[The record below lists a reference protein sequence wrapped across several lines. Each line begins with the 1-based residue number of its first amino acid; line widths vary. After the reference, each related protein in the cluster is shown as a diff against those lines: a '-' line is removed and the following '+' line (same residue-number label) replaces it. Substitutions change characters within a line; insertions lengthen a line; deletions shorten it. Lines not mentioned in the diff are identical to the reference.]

1 MLPMRRPMMTPLKP
15 SKNTSAATKIKNKI
29 LNTSSFFKVSLKTNN
44 KALALALEAQK
55 ERSRQLEN
63 GIVYYQR
70 QVEDLCFELAAK
82 KYKHRK
88 LLLILKTL
96 HSNTLQHLDMVAD
109 LFSDSDLPKLSED
122 NKTLSGDIDE
132 ENLIAAS
139 LTDQLPPQPEI
150 LGDLLCPLRKVTA
163 DLPEINIGADVIN
176 IQNRPREAT
185 DIFCDDID
193 AEKRHSSQ
201 LIQAPQTGT
210 SHPSSSLR
218 DEVERLSSMFSQSSV
233 FDMIPNSQTSSAVST
248 CEKPE
253 PSLSDDVPLPSSSF
267 MEMEPEHGDKQEKT
281 VLLNTTMDMT
291 QSNAPEIVTVETK
304 ANKTGRSG
312 KPKSKKNK
320 EQACGSS
327 MAENPQ
333 VKKTADS
340 RLSEVQSAPTGT
352 LLQTDGHALEDN
364 THSASESP
372 KTQCRSVITSRIPK
386 FSKSKAGNNQKKDK
400 LKSRDHTK
408 SKTVS
413 PDIAMPDLDDYFMDP
428 ENELPKASKG
438 VKLPQ
443 EINTT
448 EEATPNITCRR
459 SRNKGRSVSSVPRKT
474 FVTLPPLSRESE
486 CRRSKLEQV
495 RDEVEEE
502 VQGKYEACKDQELP
516 EEFLLCADKVTH
528 PESAHKDNNPQH
540 KIKTN
545 SGGSQKSRCR
555 GTFVVSVARDG
566 ASLNGTSTAEGAV
579 EQDLTPSTG
588 SSDRETMDAVVV
600 MKPSESNPLSDGASV
615 KETPSSCKRP
625 WLATL
630 DSGSPQDDLSS
641 NDNHEVPPLD
651 KDCTS
656 GTEFQKPKKA
666 RREETSQSSK
676 KKASQREEY
685 VDHSND
691 RKKKE
696 KSCHSNNRFRSK
708 LEQVHNEVEE
718 EVRGTY
724 EASKHQELPEEF
736 LLCADELT
744 HPESA
749 HEDNNPQHKIKTN
762 SGGSQK
768 SRCRGTFVVS
778 VARDGSSPNGASTAE
793 GAVEQ
798 DLTPSTGSSD
808 RETMDAVVVVMKPS
822 ESYPLS
828 HINGVFVKETP
839 SSCNRPWLATL
850 DSGSPQEDSSS
861 NDNHEVPPLDKDR
874 TSGTAVQKPEKAR
887 REETSRSSKK
897 RALQREEW
905 VDHSIDR
912 KKKEK
917 SSRSNNR
924 FRSEDEACYLE
935 DSGDA
940 SPRCGIDGPDRNKQ
954 SADLRVVDSRSR
966 ISENDE
972 IFEHLFD
979 SNPNESKSKMA
990 QNAKRCRKTSKLQTL
1005 TETRNPRETSDEA
1018 VDLKLGRLLMDEM
1031 PPWLDIDV
1039 SVADTEVVSL
1049 PASPRRETSSRA
1061 AVIEDSA
1068 AVTTDYSPVRVF
1080 TSLTNTPDRENG
1092 GRTRRRK
1099 GVVSYK
1105 EPTLNSK
1112 MRRGDKFT
1120 DSEFL
1125 SSPVFKDEKKKKR
1138 KKQQQQQQKKINPK
1152 LDESIFMD

>member
-1 MLPMRRPMMTPLKP
+1 MLPMRRTMMTPLKP
-15 SKNTSAATKIKNKI
+15 STNTSAATKIKNKI

-122 NKTLSGDIDE
+122 NKTLCGDIDE

-139 LTDQLPPQPEI
+139 LTDPLPPQPEI
-150 LGDLLCPLRKVTA
+150 LGDLFCPLRKVTA
-163 DLPEINIGADVIN
+163 DLPEKNIGANAVN

-185 DIFCDDID
+185 NISCDNVDT
-193 AEKRHSSQ
+193 EKRHSSQ

-210 SHPSSSLR
+210 SRPPSSLR
-218 DEVERLSSMFSQSSV
+218 VEVARLSSMFSQSSV
-233 FDMIPNSQTSSAVST
+233 FDTIPNSQTSSAVSA
-248 CEKPE
+248 CEKPL
-253 PSLSDDVPLPSSSF
+253 PSLSDNFPLPSSSS
-267 MEMEPEHGDKQEKT
+267 MEMEPEHGNKQEKT
-281 VLLNTTMDMT
+281 ILLNTTMEMT
-291 QSNAPEIVTVETK
+291 QCNAPEIVSVETK
-304 ANKTGRSG
+304 AKKTGRSG

-327 MAENPQ
+327 VAENPP
-333 VKKTADS
+333 VKKTVDF

-364 THSASESP
+364 AHSASESP
-372 KTQCRSVITSRIPK
+372 KAQCRSVITSRIPK
-386 FSKSKAGNNQKKDK
+386 FSKSKADNNQKMVKDK
-400 LKSRDHTK
+400 LRSCDHTE

-413 PDIAMPDLDDYFMDP
+413 PDVAMPDMDDYFMDP
-428 ENELPKASKG
+428 ENEIPKASKG

-448 EEATPNITCRR
+448 EEAASNITCRR
-459 SRNKGRSVSSVPRKT
+459 SRNTGRSVSSVARKT
-474 FVTLPPLSRESE
+474 FFTLPPSRESE
-486 CRRSKLEQV
+486 CGRSRLKQV
-495 RDEVEEE
+495 CNEVEEE

-528 PESAHKDNNPQH
+528 PESAHEGNNPQHNIKANFGGRQKSRCRGTFVVSVARDGTSPNGASTAGGAVEQDLTPPTGSSDRETMGAGVILKLSESNPLSDGASVKETPSSCERPWLATLDSWSPPDDLSGNDNHDVPLLDKDCTSGTEFQKTKKARREETSRSSKNRAVQKEECVDHSNDRKKKEKSSRSNNRFRSKLEQVHNEVEEEVQGKYEASKRKVLPEEFLLCADKVTHPDLELEDNNPQH
-540 KIKTN
+540 KIKAN
-545 SGGSQKSRCR
+545 FGASQKSRCR

-566 ASLNGTSTAEGAV
+566 TSPNGASTAGGAV
-579 EQDLTPSTG
+579 EQDLTPPTG
-588 SSDRETMDAVVV
+588 SLDRETMGAGVIL
-600 MKPSESNPLSDGASV
+600 KPSESNPLSDGASV

-630 DSGSPQDDLSS
+630 DSWSPPDDLSC
-641 NDNHEVPPLD
+641 NDNHDVPPLV

-656 GTEFQKPKKA
+656 GTAFQKPKKA
-666 RREETSQSSK
+666 RREETSRSSK
-676 KKASQREEY
+676 KKAVQREEC

-691 RKKKE
+691 RKKK
-696 KSCHSNNRFRSK
+696 
-708 LEQVHNEVEE
+708 
-718 EVRGTY
+718 
-724 EASKHQELPEEF
+724 
-736 LLCADELT
+736 D
-744 HPESA
+744 
-749 HEDNNPQHKIKTN
+749 
-762 SGGSQK
+762 
-768 SRCRGTFVVS
+768 
-778 VARDGSSPNGASTAE
+778 
-793 GAVEQ
+793 
-798 DLTPSTGSSD
+798 
-808 RETMDAVVVVMKPS
+808 
-822 ESYPLS
+822 
-828 HINGVFVKETP
+828 
-839 SSCNRPWLATL
+839 
-850 DSGSPQEDSSS
+850 
-861 NDNHEVPPLDKDR
+861 
-874 TSGTAVQKPEKAR
+874 
-887 REETSRSSKK
+887 
-897 RALQREEW
+897 
-905 VDHSIDR
+905 
-912 KKKEK
+912 K

-924 FRSEDEACYLE
+924 FRPEDAACYCE
-935 DSGDA
+935 DSGDT
-940 SPRCGIDGPDRNKQ
+940 SSHCGIDGPDGNKKQ
-954 SADLRVVDSRSR
+954 LEDLRVVDSHSM
-966 ISENDE
+966 ISEKEE

-979 SNPNESKSKMA
+979 SNPNIESKSKMA
-990 QNAKRCRKTSKLQTL
+990 QDAKRCRKTSKLQTL

-1018 VDLKLGRLLMDEM
+1018 VHQKLGHLLADEM

-1039 SVADTEVVSL
+1039 SVADTEVGSL

-1061 AVIEDSA
+1061 AVIEESA
-1068 AVTTDYSPVRVF
+1068 AVARDYSPGRVL

-1125 SSPVFKDEKKKKR
+1125 SSPVFKDGKKKK
-1138 KKQQQQQQKKINPK
+1138 KKQQQQKINPK

>member
-1 MLPMRRPMMTPLKP
+1 MLPMRRTMMTPLKP
-15 SKNTSAATKIKNKI
+15 STNTSAATKIKNKI

-70 QVEDLCFELAAK
+70 QVEELCFELAAK

-122 NKTLSGDIDE
+122 NKTLSGDIDK

-139 LTDQLPPQPEI
+139 LTDRRPPQPEI
-150 LGDLLCPLRKVTA
+150 LGDLFCPLRKVTA
-163 DLPEINIGADVIN
+163 DLPEKNIGANIFN

-185 DIFCDDID
+185 DIFCDNID

-210 SHPSSSLR
+210 SRPSSSLR
-218 DEVERLSSMFSQSSV
+218 VEVERLSSMFSQSSV

-248 CEKPE
+248 CEKPQ
-253 PSLSDDVPLPSSSF
+253 PSVSDDIPLPSSSS
-267 MEMEPEHGDKQEKT
+267 MEMEPERGNKQEKT
-281 VLLNTTMDMT
+281 VLLDTTMEMT
-291 QSNAPEIVTVETK
+291 QCNAPEIVTVATK
-304 ANKTGRSG
+304 AKKTGCSG

-327 MAENPQ
+327 VAENPQ
-333 VKKTADS
+333 VKKTVDS

-372 KTQCRSVITSRIPK
+372 KAQCRSVLTSRIPK
-386 FSKSKAGNNQKKDK
+386 FSKSKAVNNQKMVKDK
-400 LKSRDHTK
+400 LKSRDHTE

-413 PDIAMPDLDDYFMDP
+413 PDIAMPDMDDYFMDP

-448 EEATPNITCRR
+448 EEAASNITCRR
-459 SRNKGRSVSSVPRKT
+459 SRNKGRSRSSVARKT
-474 FVTLPPLSRESE
+474 FFTLPPLSRESE
-486 CRRSKLEQV
+486 CGRSKLDQV
-495 RDEVEEE
+495 QNEVEEV

-516 EEFLLCADKVTH
+516 EEFQLCADKVTH
-528 PESAHKDNNPQH
+528 PESAHEDNNPQH
-540 KIKTN
+540 KIKAN
-545 SGGSQKSRCR
+545 FGASQKSRCR

-566 ASLNGTSTAEGAV
+566 TSPNGASTAEGAV
-579 EQDLTPSTG
+579 EQDVTPPTG
-588 SSDRETMDAVVV
+588 SSDRETMDAGVILKHSESNLLSDGASVKETPSSCERPWLATLDSGSPQDGLSCNDKREVPPLDKDFTSGTEFQKPKKARREETSRSSKKKAVQREECVDHSNDRKKKEKSSRSNNRFRSKLDQVHNEVEEEVQGKYEASKRHELPEEFLLCADKVTHPDLELEDNNPQHKIKANFGASQKSRCRGTFVVSV
-600 MKPSESNPLSDGASV
+600 ARDGTSPNGASTAEGAVEQDVTPPTGSSDRETMDAGVILKHSESNPLSDGASV

-630 DSGSPQDDLSS
+630 DSGSPQDGLSG

-666 RREETSQSSK
+666 RREETSRSSK
-676 KKASQREEY
+676 KKAVQREEC

-691 RKKKE
+691 RKKK
-696 KSCHSNNRFRSK
+696 K
-708 LEQVHNEVEE
+708 
-718 EVRGTY
+718 
-724 EASKHQELPEEF
+724 
-736 LLCADELT
+736 
-744 HPESA
+744 
-749 HEDNNPQHKIKTN
+749 
-762 SGGSQK
+762 
-768 SRCRGTFVVS
+768 
-778 VARDGSSPNGASTAE
+778 
-793 GAVEQ
+793 
-798 DLTPSTGSSD
+798 
-808 RETMDAVVVVMKPS
+808 
-822 ESYPLS
+822 
-828 HINGVFVKETP
+828 
-839 SSCNRPWLATL
+839 
-850 DSGSPQEDSSS
+850 
-861 NDNHEVPPLDKDR
+861 
-874 TSGTAVQKPEKAR
+874 
-887 REETSRSSKK
+887 
-897 RALQREEW
+897 
-905 VDHSIDR
+905 
-912 KKKEK
+912 K

-924 FRSEDEACYLE
+924 FRSEDAACYLE

-940 SPRCGIDGPDRNKQ
+940 SPLCGIDGPDGNDKQ
-954 SADLRVVDSRSR
+954 LEDLRVVDSHSR
-966 ISENDE
+966 ISEKDE

-979 SNPNESKSKMA
+979 SNPNVGSKSKMA
-990 QNAKRCRKTSKLQTL
+990 QDAKRYRKTSKLQTR

-1018 VDLKLGRLLMDEM
+1018 VHQKLGHLLADEM
-1031 PPWLDIDV
+1031 PPWLDIEF
-1039 SVADTEVVSL
+1039 SVADTEVGSL

-1061 AVIEDSA
+1061 AVIEESA
-1068 AVTTDYSPVRVF
+1068 AVAMDYSPGRVL

-1125 SSPVFKDEKKKKR
+1125 SSPVFKDGKKKK
-1138 KKQQQQQQKKINPK
+1138 KKQQQQQKINPK